1 MKQIE
6 KLNLADA
13 KKLLFEIRSYA
24 DMTKKL
30 GNRGRGL
37 FMKTLLGTQSF
48 TVEYF
53 PALGEDSAWEK
64 AQSVF
69 KKSFS
74 VSPSREEV
82 RFIENAKI
90 KGGMK
95 VYSDDNMVD
104 LSYKKVENLMQK

>member
-1 MKQIE
+1 MKQLE
-6 KLNLADA
+6 KINLADA
-13 KKLLFEIRSYA
+13 KQLLKDVRSYA

-48 TVEYF
+48 TIEYF
-53 PALGEDSAWEK
+53 PALGKQAAWDQ
-64 AQSVF
+64 AQNVF
-69 KKSFS
+69 QKSFW
-74 VSPSREEV
+74 VTPKQEDV
-82 RFIENAKI
+82 IFVENTKI